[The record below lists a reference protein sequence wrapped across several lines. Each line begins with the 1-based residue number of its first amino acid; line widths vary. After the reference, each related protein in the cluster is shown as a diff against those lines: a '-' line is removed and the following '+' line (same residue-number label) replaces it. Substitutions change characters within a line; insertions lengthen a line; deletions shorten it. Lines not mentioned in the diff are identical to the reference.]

1 MRGYII
7 LHPNLYLTIFS
18 IHLKLFN
25 INSIIKLVKI
35 YNYIMRFKMK
45 KLYRPLI
52 ILLSSVL
59 IIALAI
65 SIYYSRVLD
74 EAVLKSEN
82 SVTLNKVPKYHF
94 AAIVHKS
101 DEPYWNG
108 ILKGINQSAEINQTV
123 IEINYTEGE
132 DEYNDTLKYL
142 DMAIISNV
150 DGIIT
155 MGYDT
160 PEFSNL
166 IDKAFQRGIPV
177 VTIDSDDPSSKR
189 ISFVTTND
197 FELGSKAGK
206 QISQAFKG
214 TANVAII
221 LENPEKK
228 KNDNSSILISGFKDA
243 VENNNNIK
251 IKCVKTSASGIL
263 GAKDVLQDILNNYKE
278 VNSIICTSSNDTIGI
293 AEQLVYYNKVGDFT
307 VIGYDDSDEIL
318 KYVQKGVV
326 YSTLIPDPI
335 KIGMKSVE
343 SLINEKERGSSTSDI
358 YTDINVVNKDN
369 VNLYIK
375 KMTEER
381 SKLNK

>member
-1 MRGYII
+1 
-7 LHPNLYLTIFS
+7 
-18 IHLKLFN
+18 
-25 INSIIKLVKI
+25 
-35 YNYIMRFKMK
+35 MK
-45 KLYRPLI
+45 KLYKPLI

-59 IIALAI
+59 LIALAI

-82 SVTLNKVPKYHF
+82 NVNLNKVPKYHF
-94 AAIVHKS
+94 EAIVHKS

-108 ILKGINQSAEINQTV
+108 ILNGINQSAEINQTV

-155 MGYDT
+155 RGYDT
-160 PEFSNL
+160 PEFSKL

-189 ISFVTTND
+189 ISFVATND
-197 FELGSKAGK
+197 FELGSIAGK

-228 KNDNSSILISGFKDA
+228 ENDNSSILISGFKDA
-243 VENNNNIK
+243 VENNNNIN

-263 GAKDVLQDILNNYKE
+263 GAKDVFQDILNNYKE

-326 YSTLIPDPI
+326 YSTLIPDPK
-335 KIGMKSVE
+335 KIGMESVE
-343 SLINEKERGSSTSDI
+343 SLVNEKERGSSTSDI

-375 KMTEER
+375 KITEER
-381 SKLNK
+381 RNLNK